1 MNLNSL
7 CNLTDA
13 TSMAMWKPAILSTYG
28 NSFESPDY
36 IRELTGPMRPTYP
49 DGMAE
54 RELLTSIAQV
64 LIKQTVYLV
73 KSHLFDILFRE
84 DTTMHTKRILQL

>member
-1 MNLNSL
+1 MNLNSI

-13 TSMAMWKPAILSTYG
+13 TSMAMWKPAIQSTYG
-28 NSFESPDY
+28 NSSVSPDY

-64 LIKQTVYLV
+64 LIKKTEYLV
-73 KSHLFDILFRE
+73 ILFDILFRE

>member
-1 MNLNSL
+1 MNLNSI

-13 TSMAMWKPAILSTYG
+13 TSMAMWKPAIQSTYG
-28 NSFESPDY
+28 NSSKSPDY

-64 LIKQTVYLV
+64 LIKKTEYLV
-73 KSHLFDILFRE
+73 ILFDILFRE

>member
-1 MNLNSL
+1 
-7 CNLTDA
+7 
-13 TSMAMWKPAILSTYG
+13 MAMWKPAIQSTYG
-28 NSFESPDY
+28 NSSVSPDY

-64 LIKQTVYLV
+64 LIKKTEYLV
-73 KSHLFDILFRE
+73 ILFDILFRE

>member
-1 MNLNSL
+1 
-7 CNLTDA
+7 
-13 TSMAMWKPAILSTYG
+13 MAMWKPAIQSTYG
-28 NSFESPDY
+28 NSSVSPDY

-64 LIKQTVYLV
+64 LMNETANLGKY
-73 KSHLFDILFRE
+73 HLFDVLVRE
-84 DTTMHTKRILQL
+84 NTTMHTKRILQL

>member
-13 TSMAMWKPAILSTYG
+13 TSLAMWKPAIQATYG
-28 NSFESPDY
+28 NSSESPDY
-36 IRELTGPMRPTYP
+36 IRGLTGPMRPTYP

-64 LIKQTVYLV
+64 LINQTANLG
-73 KSHLFDILFRE
+73 KSHLFDILVRE
-84 DTTMHTKRILQL
+84 DTTMHTKRILQF

>member
-1 MNLNSL
+1 MNLNSI

-13 TSMAMWKPAILSTYG
+13 TSMAMWKPAIQSTYG
-28 NSFESPDY
+28 NSFDSPNY
-36 IRELTGPMRPTYP
+36 IREPTGPMRPTYP

-64 LIKQTVYLV
+64 LIKQTEYLV

>member
-1 MNLNSL
+1 MNLNSF

-13 TSMAMWKPAILSTYG
+13 TSLAMWKPAIQATYG
-28 NSFESPDY
+28 NSSESPDY
-36 IRELTGPMRPTYP
+36 IRRLTGPMRPTYP

-64 LIKQTVYLV
+64 LIKKTEYLV
-73 KSHLFDILFRE
+73 KSHLFDILFR